1 MSLHVL
7 PTLPEPVPPPRRHVL
22 PSAAPGRYDEPLDLG
37 TGQAAFLVACLV
49 LALTL
54 AMGILA
60 IGELTDRDGVLA
72 HNERSVLAHEARAE
86 KILRAAPTM
95 ESGGRFVP
103 VAGPSGTS
111 R

>member
-7 PTLPEPVPPPRRHVL
+7 PTLPEPAPPPRDHEM
-22 PSAAPGRYDEPLDLG
+22 PSAVPGRYDEPLDLG

-54 AMGILA
+54 AMGIVA
-60 IGELTDRDGVLA
+60 ISHLTDRDGLA
-72 HNERSVLAHEARAE
+72 PHSQRAGAVQ
-86 KILRAAPTM
+86 RTPPTM

-103 VAGPSGTS
+103 VAGPPGMS